1 MDIKDLRTQDPDKFE
16 RLYQQWHQDMTEMYE
31 HDLGYLASLAAEK
44 LKGTG
49 WVVDGESVQLQLAY
63 SQGDG
68 VGIDATFYPEKCD
81 LNHPAIRDVH
91 SRYPLLMEIAANK
104 CDVVSET
111 LSVWTMHANRSAH
124 SLTKWDSELPW
135 LVEEPE
141 DHTLDFC
148 STPLKGGIY
157 HGMPLLTAVQIA
169 FESPDPSFEHADPY
183 ELIEKFADDLCDIVR
198 DVAHEIYVAARDD
211 YESRC
216 SEDEFMYHCEE
227 GFYDWKEDDDED

>member
-1 MDIKDLRTQDPDKFE
+1 MDIKELREQDPDKFE

-31 HDLGYLASLAAEK
+31 HDLGYLASLADEK

-68 VGIDATFYPEKCD
+68 AGIEAIFYPQKCD

-104 CDVVSET
+104 NDVVHEMIN
-111 LSVWTMHANRSAH
+111 VWTVHANRCAH

-135 LVEEPE
+135 FAENPE
-141 DHTLDFC
+141 DMTDTCAGEALQ
-148 STPLKGGIY
+148 GGIY
-157 HGMPLLTAVQIA
+157 HGMPLLTAVQVA
-169 FESPDPSFEHADPY
+169 FEGEDSHEIIDE
-183 ELIEKFADDLCDIVR
+183 FADDLCDIVR

-211 YESRC
+211 YESRT
-216 SEDEFMYHCEE
+216 SEDEFMYACEE
-227 GFYDWKEDDDED
+227 GFYDWKEDDDDD